1 MMNQEFFGTT
11 PPKKLF
17 MKLAIPGLFSMLFS
31 SLYMM
36 ADGMFVGKMIGRKAL
51 AAINLVFPIIMI
63 VFAVGDMIAAG
74 ASVKIGMKLGEKKE
88 DEASRIF
95 SMALLLMLVIDG
107 LFMIASLFFAKDL
120 IFILIKDKELATLA
134 YQFAYVF
141 ILAFPFIAPFFALDN
156 YLRLCGKATLS
167 MWVNIAV
174 SLLNIVLD
182 ALLIGYFKLGIETAA
197 WASVLSMLI
206 GTLIFLYPFI
216 MKKVALRFTKP
227 KVDVKEFL
235 YVIYNGSSVFLG
247 NISGSIMAIITNGFL
262 LYYGGPVAVAAFSV
276 VTYIDALMLPI
287 LSGMVDSILPV
298 ISYSYGA
305 KDYRR
310 ITQFFHLTCRVGFV
324 LSIVTLLIMV
334 MFPDF
339 LVGLFSSTSEG
350 DLIQMG
356 KIALLL
362 SAPSYLVNWYS
373 LTVGSFLTGIEKATA
388 SIVVMLVESVLL
400 PLFLMVVLTK
410 FMGVYG
416 LFLVPSVGGLGAAV
430 IAWMTWRRCV
440 KKEFN
445 SFRFGVK

>member
-1 MMNQEFFGTT
+1 
-11 PPKKLF
+11 
-17 MKLAIPGLFSMLFS
+17 
-31 SLYMM
+31 
-36 ADGMFVGKMIGRKAL
+36 
-51 AAINLVFPIIMI
+51 
-63 VFAVGDMIAAG
+63 
-74 ASVKIGMKLGEKKE
+74 
-88 DEASRIF
+88 
-95 SMALLLMLVIDG
+95 
-107 LFMIASLFFAKDL
+107 
-120 IFILIKDKELATLA
+120 
-134 YQFAYVF
+134 
-141 ILAFPFIAPFFALDN
+141 
-156 YLRLCGKATLS
+156 

-324 LSIVTLLIMV
+324 LSIVMLLIMV

-339 LVGLFSSTSEG
+339 LVGLFSSHRR
-350 DLIQMG
+350 
-356 KIALLL
+356 
-362 SAPSYLVNWYS
+362 
-373 LTVGSFLTGIEKATA
+373 
-388 SIVVMLVESVLL
+388 
-400 PLFLMVVLTK
+400 
-410 FMGVYG
+410 
-416 LFLVPSVGGLGAAV
+416 V
-430 IAWMTWRRCV
+430 I
-440 KKEFN
+440 
-445 SFRFGVK
+445 